1 MVNVVAGVL
10 HPTIPYNAYV
20 MASKVIN
27 TFDGETIAKT
37 IDEK

>member
-20 MASKVIN
+20 IVFKVIN
-27 TFDGETIAKT
+27 TVDAETA
-37 IDEK
+37 